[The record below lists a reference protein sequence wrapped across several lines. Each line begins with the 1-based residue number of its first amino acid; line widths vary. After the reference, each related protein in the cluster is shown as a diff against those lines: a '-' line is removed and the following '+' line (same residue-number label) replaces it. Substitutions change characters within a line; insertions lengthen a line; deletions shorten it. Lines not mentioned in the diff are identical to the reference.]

1 MFECKCQS
9 LFLCEREPQS
19 IEQLVRPPATPMHR
33 LASRRLILYRKSR
46 FPIRTCFLYFD
57 RLEALEAIPHAV
69 VFVSLTGWKP
79 IPHVVVVI
87 ALTGWKPIPHVLVWN
102 HGPFRIVQPGLQSKK
117 RGFKLVRVSTRTLR
131 RFLSCSFYT
140 LKRSFYASLCSDCIR
155 QCVLAVPSAT
165 AYRSLYSALVW
176 RRAIHLDRLHAVLS
190 GCPAGGLPIRSP
202 TLCSTIASCTS
213 MDAFVHRRLLRFAAA
228 DCTR

>member
-9 LFLCEREPQS
+9 LFLCEREPQC
-19 IEQLVRPPATPMHR
+19 IEQTG
-33 LASRRLILYRKSR
+33 ASTLLPQCTGWQPVSDS
-46 FPIRTCFLYFD
+46 L
-57 RLEALEAIPHAV
+57 
-69 VFVSLTGWKP
+69 FVSRDSQFVLIFVALTGWKP
-79 IPHVVVVI
+79 IPHLVVFI
-87 ALTGWKPIPHVLVWN
+87 ALTGWKPISHVLVWN

-176 RRAIHLDRLHAVLS
+176 RRAIHLDRMHAVLS

>member
-1 MFECKCQS
+1 MQMPEPFFVREGPQCIEQTGASTLLPQCTGWQPASDS
-9 LFLCEREPQS
+9 LF
-19 IEQLVRPPATPMHR
+19 V
-33 LASRRLILYRKSR
+33 SRDSQFVLI
-46 FPIRTCFLYFD
+46 
-57 RLEALEAIPHAV
+57 
-69 VFVSLTGWKP
+69 FV
-79 IPHVVVVI
+79 

-155 QCVLAVPSAT
+155 QCVLAVPSAA
-165 AYRSLYSALVW
+165 AYRSFYSALVW
-176 RRAIHLDRLHAVLS
+176 WRAIHLDRLHAVLS

-213 MDAFVHRRLLRFAAA
+213 IDAFVHRRLLRFAAA

>member
-1 MFECKCQS
+1 MPEPFFVREGPQCIEQTGASTLLPQCTGWQPASDS
-9 LFLCEREPQS
+9 LF
-19 IEQLVRPPATPMHR
+19 V
-33 LASRRLILYRKSR
+33 SRDSQFVLI
-46 FPIRTCFLYFD
+46 
-57 RLEALEAIPHAV
+57 
-69 VFVSLTGWKP
+69 FV
-79 IPHVVVVI
+79 
-87 ALTGWKPIPHVLVWN
+87 ALTGWKPIPHLVVFVALTGWKPIPHLVVFIALTGWKPISHVLVLN

-176 RRAIHLDRLHAVLS
+176 RRAIHLDRMHAVLS

-213 MDAFVHRRLLRFAAA
+213 MDAFVRRRLLRYAAA